1 MWHRCLDDFAPCT
14 GLAVT
19 DDDAAADGSAAAAD
33 GAVWFPVGGAG
44 DISYVGSVALAWEHG
59 AYAVALA
66 VAFRAT
72 RSALYPLHTS
82 PLGAHC

>member
-1 MWHRCLDDFAPCT
+1 MGEFAPCT
-14 GLAVT
+14 GLTVT
-19 DDDAAADGSAAAAD
+19 DDDDAADGSAAAAD
-33 GAVWFPVGGAG
+33 GAAWFPVGGAG

-72 RSALYPLHTS
+72 HSALHPLYTS